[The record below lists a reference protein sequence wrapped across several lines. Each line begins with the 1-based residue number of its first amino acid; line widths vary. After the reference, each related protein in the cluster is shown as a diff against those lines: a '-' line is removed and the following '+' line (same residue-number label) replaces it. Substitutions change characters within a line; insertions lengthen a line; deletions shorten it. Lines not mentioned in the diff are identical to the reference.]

1 MLEGILPRRPPIVNF
16 VFPLLLVFTSS
27 TAVAAGPDL
36 LTILRSGDIGA
47 LQRSLAAGA
56 DANSA
61 DSRGTTALHY
71 AALYS
76 SPEAM
81 ALLIEAGARVNAA
94 NRAGVTP
101 LFTTLGDLA
110 KVRLLVEKGADV
122 NAKAADGRSPVRN
135 AVSLRSGAPVV
146 EYRREPSPIPPRSAA
161 RLHGGTCHWPST

>member
-1 MLEGILPRRPPIVNF
+1 MNF